1 MVPSSW
7 LRGLLYVVHVISTGD
22 DVKLLLKQPLGNA
35 MDLQEAVNGQLFFD
49 NEDDMAGMGAGYG
62 GVSWRI
68 AYREVFHLDS
78 SR

>member
-1 MVPSSW
+1 
-7 LRGLLYVVHVISTGD
+7 
-22 DVKLLLKQPLGNA
+22 

-68 AYREVFHLDS
+68 ERCFTSIPRAKMTAVL
-78 SR
+78 SRCL

>member
-1 MVPSSW
+1 
-7 LRGLLYVVHVISTGD
+7 VHVVSTGD

-49 NEDDMAGMGAGYG
+49 NEEDMAGMGAGYG
-62 GVSWRI
+62 AVRTWSRN
-68 AYREVFHLDS
+68 RFQLDS